1 MHCPAVAVY
10 SDEREPLP
18 QQFHAVHLCLG
29 TTSAVVSAPISPDC
43 AAEVFRGAQGLVA
56 RDGTRRGRFPG
67 FGISAGWDDGG
78 GAPIGDD
85 IVAIARVVS
94 AVHCPAGDCMQSPRG
109 GGDAAD
115 LLIRRDLAQKV
126 RVHRRIHCPAVACL
140 QATRGADVAAGN
152 LDRPYLQRLFVNP
165 KVDLAPDPSF

>member
-10 SDEREPLP
+10 SDEREALP

-56 RDGTRRGRFPG
+56 RDGTRRCWFPG
-67 FGISAGWDDGG
+67 FGISAGWNDGMS
-78 GAPIGDD
+78 ASIGDD
-85 IVAIARVVS
+85 IVTIARVVS